1 MGKGA
6 NKEEEEGAQYI
17 ASVLKCQTTKINEG
31 QEPGWYE
38 TPWFWMGSWEY
49 TALYGNIAQMFFT
62 IMYVVGRTICSLSH
76 FESLTQHFTMDI
88 YPELAEAQVVQ
99 CPVCL

>member
-38 TPWFWMGSWEY
+38 TMRFWMGSWEY
-49 TALYGNIAQMFFT
+49 TALHGNTA
-62 IMYVVGRTICSLSH
+62 
-76 FESLTQHFTMDI
+76 
-88 YPELAEAQVVQ
+88 
-99 CPVCL
+99 